1 MNAIPTSAYSAIRN
15 AAAALQ
21 AILIPNGPA
30 HLDATALLTE
40 DLALWDAHAA
50 EWALDTGCEATAEH
64 TEDGFE
70 NPEVR
75 DLVDRAIQAIQE
87 G

>member
-1 MNAIPTSAYSAIRN
+1 MNTIPTSAYSAIRN
-15 AAAALQ
+15 AAAAI
-21 AILIPNGPA
+21 AEATNANEPA
-30 HLDATALLTE
+30 HADAMALLTE
-40 DLALWDAHAA
+40 DLATWDAHAA

-75 DLVDRAIQAIQE
+75 NLVDRAIQAIQA
-87 G
+87 